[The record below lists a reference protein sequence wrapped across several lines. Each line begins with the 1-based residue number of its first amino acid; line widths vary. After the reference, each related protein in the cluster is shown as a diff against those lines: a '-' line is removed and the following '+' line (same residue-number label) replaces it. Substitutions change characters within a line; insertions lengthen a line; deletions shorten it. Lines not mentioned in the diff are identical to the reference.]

1 MTFFFERMETT
12 DKVTIVLKPHSLYAM
27 LLMLAAWLVS
37 DLVLQAAA
45 ITQII
50 MPVFIVFMVIRFF
63 SLIRVQK
70 EVIVAMKQGGR
81 VRTSGSKFSFTNQF
95 TYIINK

>member
-1 MTFFFERMETT
+1 MTFFFERTESA
-12 DKVTIVLKPHSLYAM
+12 DKVTIVLKPHSLYTM
-27 LLMLAAWLVS
+27 LLMLAAWLLN
-37 DLVLQAAA
+37 DLVLQSAP

-70 EVIVAMKQGGR
+70 EVLVAMKQGR
-81 VRTSGSKFSFTNQF
+81 VSTSGSKFSFTNPF

>member
-1 MTFFFERMETT
+1 MTFFFERTETT

-70 EVIVAMKQGGR
+70 EVIVAMKQGR
-81 VRTSGSKFSFTNQF
+81 VSTSGSKFSFTNQF

>member
-70 EVIVAMKQGGR
+70 EVIVAMKQGR